1 VSLWGTS
8 PNWIDRFRGIKIIEG
23 KTVFDALAMAYKL
36 ILADP
41 SPSVQKVVQAAFPE
55 PEFEVQV
62 IDDGLQVIETVARID
77 PDAVLLSPTLLSR
90 DGYEVGR
97 YLRSREEFRKVALI
111 LLKNAFESLDE
122 ERVNELGFDA
132 IVPKP
137 FDSERLVRLVRE
149 TVDRKKVPPSFPEES
164 LIEEMPPPGA
174 LPLFEEEEFIPPPP
188 SSRSEEDLEDRVR
201 IMLREE
207 ILAVERELEKRL
219 KASFRSDLEEWLG
232 KERK

>member
-1 VSLWGTS
+1 
-8 PNWIDRFRGIKIIEG
+8 
-23 KTVFDALAMAYKL
+23 MAYKL

-41 SPSVQKVVQAAFPE
+41 SPSVQKIVQMAFPE
-55 PEFEVQV
+55 SEFEIQA
-62 IDDGLQVIETVARID
+62 IEDGLKVIEALRQIE
-77 PDAVLLSPTLLSR
+77 PDAVLISPNLPSR

-111 LLKNAFESLDE
+111 LLKNAFEPLDG
-122 ERVNELGFDA
+122 ERLNGIDIDGV
-132 IVPKP
+132 VQKP

-149 TVDRKKVPPSFPEES
+149 TMDRKKVPPSFPEES
-164 LIEEMPPPGA
+164 LIEEVPPAGVF
-174 LPLFEEEEFIPPPP
+174 PLFEEEEFIPPPP
-188 SSRSEEDLEDRVR
+188 SSRSGQDLEDKVR

-219 KASFRSDLEEWLG
+219 KTALRTELKEWLD